1 MTIIAMFISDL
12 IIGLHSGILWIYLAI
27 LICSFASEFL
37 MKFGRFSLRLGL
49 MTIVSSLLFF
59 LITNFSVWLIYD
71 YYPKTFEGL
80 LLCYTMGIPFV
91 KNTILSTMIYTG
103 IFVLVIKSLEK
114 SNIGLNLKT
123 S

>member
-1 MTIIAMFISDL
+1 MRTIPLTSKESFFDL
-12 IIGLHSGILWIYLAI
+12 TFETIL
-27 LICSFASEFL
+27 
-37 MKFGRFSLRLGL
+37 
-49 MTIVSSLLFF
+49 VFF
-59 LITNFSVWLIYD
+59 FSVWFLYD

-103 IFVLVIKSLEK
+103 IFVLIIKSLEK

>member
-1 MTIIAMFISDL
+1 MKYLKFLIS
-12 IIGLHSGILWIYLAI
+12 I
-27 LICSFASEFL
+27 FL
-37 MKFGRFSLRLGL
+37 KQ
-49 MTIVSSLLFF
+49 VF

>member
-1 MTIIAMFISDL
+1 
-12 IIGLHSGILWIYLAI
+12 
-27 LICSFASEFL
+27 

-103 IFVLVIKSLEK
+103 IFVLIIKSLEK

>member
-1 MTIIAMFISDL
+1 
-12 IIGLHSGILWIYLAI
+12 
-27 LICSFASEFL
+27 
-37 MKFGRFSLRLGL
+37 MKFGKFSLRLGL